1 MWKRRLWKVDGTS
14 CPKKIDFEWWV
25 WQLEKVELARTF
37 EHLWKSENLGKF
49 KHLWISEHLKI
60 FGDGRGS
67 WGRSSWRV
75 PSLPEVDCYALPCV
89 WVRVCWRSFWAL
101 SSPVTFSII
110 ITYAIIYI
118 WGVGGH
124 PSISSLCHHHHCPY
138 KRLMPSSTV
147 YSLYFGIQ
155 VKAWSLLLCL
165 SLVSTCN
172 CSQKG
177 SRSVCASAFLSTCNW
192 SQEDTLVALLSL
204 SFF

>member
-1 MWKRRLWKVDGTS
+1 MNIWTFKNIGRWA
-14 CPKKIDFEWWV
+14 
-25 WQLEKVELARTF
+25 WQLGKVELAGAQLARSRLLCSFLSPSASVLEVLWVIIITCDLF
-37 EHLWKSENLGKF
+37 HHHHLCHNL
-49 KHLWISEHLKI
+49 HL
-60 FGDGRGS
+60 GC
-67 WGRSSWRV
+67 GRSSIHIIIMSSS
-75 PSLPEVDCYALPCV
+75 SLP
-89 WVRVCWRSFWAL
+89 S
-101 SSPVTFSII
+101 
-110 ITYAIIYI
+110 
-118 WGVGGH
+118 
-124 PSISSLCHHHHCPY
+124 PY